1 MYYYQCM
8 TDTLTIRLDRAE
20 KRAVQK
26 LAGKSGASRWVR
38 GLIRAQLGSPVPG
51 HFARHQQW
59 LATQT
64 DKVDDE
70 VLLDWFRKNRR

>member
-1 MYYYQCM
+1 M
-8 TDTLTIRLDRAE
+8 TEVLTIRLDRAE

-26 LAGKSGASRWVR
+26 LAGKSGASQWVR
-38 GLIRAQLGSPVPG
+38 GLIRAHLRSPSQG

-64 DKVDDE
+64 QSVDDE